1 MQEIRQDTEE
11 SGEEQGEDRGRIGIL
26 EMDGGIRTVDRD
38 WRKDEGGC
46 SANADEQTQVRRSGV
61 CGSLQLEHSGDDMP
75 PSQDWAYSP
84 QKKTSLSSRGNRD
97 TRPSPSP
104 TVGDFI
110 EAAEK
115 KRFSA
120 LGDVMRIGDSGGD
133 PGDKHHEN
141 YEVARVTADS
151 GAVDYVASKS
161 NGEKFRTR
169 DTEDSQRG
177 MHCIAANGTKIMNQ
191 GEKTIP
197 GVTEDSVP
205 LNITWQVAVAKKPS
219 AFIGRISDAGNVV
232 VFTEE
237 GGYTVGREIVET
249 FMGRLQKS
257 RGLKVQMK
265 REDEAYQSE
274 LYVEK
279 GKRDSERSQLD
290 RDVDEILESY
300 SRHLKEYN
308 NDFPRL
314 GD

>member
-1 MQEIRQDTEE
+1 MPQ
-11 SGEEQGEDRGRIGIL
+11 
-26 EMDGGIRTVDRD
+26 RD
-38 WRKDEGGC
+38 
-46 SANADEQTQVRRSGV
+46 
-61 CGSLQLEHSGDDMP
+61 
-75 PSQDWAYSP
+75 
-84 QKKTSLSSRGNRD
+84 RD
-97 TRPSPSP
+97 TRSPPGP
-104 TVGDFI
+104 TAGDFI

-115 KRFSA
+115 KRFDT
-120 LGDVMRIGDSGGD
+120 LGDVMRVGDGAGD
-133 PGDKHHEN
+133 PRDMHHEN
-141 YEVARVTADS
+141 YEVVRVTTDS
-151 GAVDYVASKS
+151 GAVDHAALRSTSK
-161 NGEKFRTR
+161 KPKTR
-169 DTEDSQRG
+169 NAEVSERG
-177 MHCIAANGTKIMNQ
+177 THYTTSNGTKIMNQ

-290 RDVDEILESY
+290 RDVDVILESY